1 MSTVVG
7 FPPLP
12 KPPAPPQLGVD
23 PRQRR
28 TSTILSNLGGMLA
41 GGGAGVA
48 TANMS
53 SGFFAASV
61 NVGALQ
67 ATLEAGLSRFTLP
80 IVRDRWD
87 EVRPWIEGVLYAW
100 TQRLKESRVELKEN
114 GVRIAIK
121 TQDDLG
127 YYDYAFDVFPGR
139 AREEGS

>member
-1 MSTVVG
+1 MSIVVG

-12 KPPAPPQLGVD
+12 RPPAPPQLGAD

-28 TSTILSNLGGMLA
+28 TSTILSNLGGQLA

-53 SGFFAASV
+53 SGYFAASV

-67 ATLEAGLSRFTLP
+67 AALEAGLARFTMP
-80 IVRDRWD
+80 IVSDRWA

-100 TQRLKESRVELKEN
+100 SQRLKESRVELREN
-114 GVRIAIK
+114 GIRVAIK

-139 AREEGS
+139 SKDDAS